1 MNSRHV
7 EVMICRVELSAAA
20 ARELG
25 KLQKKIRERIAGR
38 IDRLTRNPRGPG
50 TAKLAGTD
58 DGYRVRIGDY
68 RVLYQIRDSDKVV
81 LIVKV
86 GHRREVYRR

>member
-1 MNSRHV
+1 MLKPRFLAS
-7 EVMICRVELSAAA
+7 SF
-20 ARELG
+20 
-25 KLQKKIRERIAGR
+25 LQPLCANWDGGR
-38 IDRLTRNPRGPG
+38 IDRLTQNPRGSG
-50 TAKLAGTD
+50 AVKLSGMA

>member
-1 MNSRHV
+1 MNSRHI
-7 EVMICRVELSAAA
+7 EAMPCRVEVSQSA

-25 KLQKKIRERIAGR
+25 KLPKEIRERIAGR
-38 IDRLTRNPRGPG
+38 IDRLRQNPRGSG
-50 TAKLAGTD
+50 AAKLAGTD

-81 LIVKV
+81 VVVKI
-86 GHRREVYRR
+86 GPST